1 MAFVGNTELI
11 LFEIGLVG
19 FFGIVIPEV
28 IKYLTGYSKDYE
40 CLTKDVG
47 FAPSYWVYVAITY
60 SILVV
65 FQPLAV
71 YRIRLYGNWVSG
83 VNLSPLVVFWTLQ
96 LFFALFNTFNTSYM
110 WLAVIA
116 GFIALGLGVATTWL
130 FFQLEVLAG
139 VLMTVVSVLFF
150 FLLVLELAI
159 AFKNRLV
166 PAAMCATKEQ
176 ATWAGQIGATLP
188 ETRTQLA
195 RSTTAAN
202 QKRQQQQRPA
212 SRQPPARTVPGFF
225 HETGSTTGNTI
236 KRFAKQG
243 NLETL

>member
-96 LFFALFNTFNTSYM
+96 LFFALFNTFNT
-110 WLAVIA
+110 
-116 GFIALGLGVATTWL
+116 GCP
-130 FFQLEVLAG
+130 
-139 VLMTVVSVLFF
+139 
-150 FLLVLELAI
+150 FLNIE
-159 AFKNRLV
+159 R
-166 PAAMCATKEQ
+166 C
-176 ATWAGQIGATLP
+176 
-188 ETRTQLA
+188 
-195 RSTTAAN
+195 S
-202 QKRQQQQRPA
+202 
-212 SRQPPARTVPGFF
+212 
-225 HETGSTTGNTI
+225 
-236 KRFAKQG
+236 
-243 NLETL
+243 